1 MIITVLRENGMMVYW
16 FEKHRLATKYN
27 LYNLQIYLFL
37 ILGIYV
43 SILLSSSNVVVTF
56 KCLRIRPF
64 EVWKILRYIDG
75 FDHKNRWKYVF
86 IKGNDLNRYGK
97 KKNLAIQER
106 IQNKFRCHRSFD
118 TKYWVIGWVI
128 FYKHLSIQ
136 SINVVYSVH
145 EGVMFCV
152 ILNRYNARI
161 LRIQQHYVFIVIAD
175 QR

>member
-1 MIITVLRENGMMVYW
+1 MAWWSIDSKYW
-16 FEKHRLATKYN
+16 IKHRLATKYN
-27 LYNLQIYLFL
+27 LYNLQIHLFL
-37 ILGIYV
+37 ILGVYI

-136 SINVVYSVH
+136 SINVLYSVH
-145 EGVMFCV
+145 EGWCFVLSWIGIMQEFWEFNNIMF
-152 ILNRYNARI
+152 L
-161 LRIQQHYVFIVIAD
+161 
-175 QR
+175 

>member
-1 MIITVLRENGMMVYW
+1 MILSKISTTIGLTWCDYYSTKRKWYDGLLIRKRYW
-16 FEKHRLATKYN
+16 IIHRLATKYN

-97 KKNLAIQER
+97 KKILPYRRGYKTNSAAIVLLTQSTE
-106 IQNKFRCHRSFD
+106 
-118 TKYWVIGWVI
+118 
-128 FYKHLSIQ
+128 LS
-136 SINVVYSVH
+136 V
-145 EGVMFCV
+145 E
-152 ILNRYNARI
+152 
-161 LRIQQHYVFIVIAD
+161 
-175 QR
+175 

>member
-1 MIITVLRENGMMVYW
+1 MILSKISITIALTRCNGYCSNKRENGMMIYW

-97 KKNLAIQER
+97 KKILPYRRGYKTNSAAIVLLTQSTE
-106 IQNKFRCHRSFD
+106 
-118 TKYWVIGWVI
+118 
-128 FYKHLSIQ
+128 LS
-136 SINVVYSVH
+136 V
-145 EGVMFCV
+145 E
-152 ILNRYNARI
+152 
-161 LRIQQHYVFIVIAD
+161 
-175 QR
+175 

>member
-1 MIITVLRENGMMVYW
+1 MILSKISTTIGLTWCNDYCS
-16 FEKHRLATKYN
+16 TKRKLYDSLMIRNTRYN

-97 KKNLAIQER
+97 KKILPYRRGYKTNSAAIVLLTQSTE
-106 IQNKFRCHRSFD
+106 
-118 TKYWVIGWVI
+118 
-128 FYKHLSIQ
+128 LS
-136 SINVVYSVH
+136 V
-145 EGVMFCV
+145 E
-152 ILNRYNARI
+152 
-161 LRIQQHYVFIVIAD
+161 
-175 QR
+175 